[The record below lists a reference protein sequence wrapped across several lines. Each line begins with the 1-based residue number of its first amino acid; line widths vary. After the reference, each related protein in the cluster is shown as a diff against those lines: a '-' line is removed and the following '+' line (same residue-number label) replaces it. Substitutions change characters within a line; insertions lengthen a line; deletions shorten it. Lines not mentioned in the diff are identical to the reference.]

1 MVNIAQLAE
10 SISPTAEGTVQ
21 REQALQATQH
31 RAELLAEMDPDDRL
45 ACMEAEPWNFTT
57 DHLRQVNHVTQE
69 FLDNQA
75 RRRLRETAARC
86 LQQGEPPYEIASH
99 WFTEA
104 EFNRLN
110 QLLNRTEIPDKLL
123 VLCYVWL
130 EVHEISQAAYL
141 IAKQRET
148 PGPDF
153 ANFTQT
159 PEEDAEDLR
168 FTNAA

>member
-1 MVNIAQLAE
+1 MNIAQLAE
-10 SISPTAEGTVQ
+10 TISPAAEDTIP
-21 REQALQATQH
+21 REEAIQATQH
-31 RAELLAEMDPDDRL
+31 RAEMLAEMDPDERL
-45 ACMEAEPWNFTT
+45 GSMEAEPWNFTT
-57 DHLRQVNHVTQE
+57 DHLRQVNRVTQE
-69 FLDNQA
+69 FLDSAA
-75 RRRLRETAARC
+75 RQRLRETAARC
-86 LQQGEPPYEIASH
+86 LQEGKPSSEIASQ
-99 WFTEA
+99 WFMEA

-110 QLLNRTEIPDKLL
+110 QLLNETEIPDKLL

-168 FTNAA
+168 FTNAV